1 MEANKFKFKYRA
13 DLDGLR
19 AVCVLAVIFFHAGF
33 TFLAGGYV
41 GVDVF
46 FVISGYLITSI
57 VHKDLK
63 ANKFSFKQ
71 FYKKRGA
78 RLLPALLITLM
89 VTGLFGFIF
98 YDNKSLDNLGREIM
112 YGAFGAANILFAQ
125 GENYFVTDESYRPLI
140 HLWTLGIEEQ
150 FYFVWPILLV
160 LLSALR
166 VKQILAIALILCTAS
181 LVISVAAVETNPI
194 AAYFYTHYRAYEL
207 LIGAV
212 VALSMIGFR
221 GKLEL
226 SQRKKEIL
234 SLLGVLLIIVPMF
247 LFDENTTFPGLNAL
261 YPCIGTALLI
271 CWGDNTLIAKG
282 LSFKPLVW
290 IGLISYPLYLYHQP
304 LISYCHF
311 FGFESHKILLLLVI
325 TTISIPLAWATYRYI
340 EQPIRKLAHKP
351 QNKTLNRF
359 LSGSMTGLVGLAL
372 IGLLFAKSDGL
383 EQRFTLLNP
392 FALEI
397 SDSMSPSFY
406 QFFEQGYRVAPGDS
420 GK

>member
-181 LVISVAAVETNPI
+181 LVMSVAAVETNPI

-271 CWGDNTLIAKG
+271 CWG
-282 LSFKPLVW
+282 
-290 IGLISYPLYLYHQP
+290 
-304 LISYCHF
+304 
-311 FGFESHKILLLLVI
+311 
-325 TTISIPLAWATYRYI
+325 
-340 EQPIRKLAHKP
+340 
-351 QNKTLNRF
+351 
-359 LSGSMTGLVGLAL
+359 
-372 IGLLFAKSDGL
+372 
-383 EQRFTLLNP
+383 
-392 FALEI
+392 
-397 SDSMSPSFY
+397 
-406 QFFEQGYRVAPGDS
+406 
-420 GK
+420 